1 MRYNI
6 PKTGRLKKSC
16 WLKTIQNLKAWL
28 ILILLVIIII
38 VAGRFPTTIENYYAT
53 GFYPIFSYVWRLLL
67 GWIPFSVGDI
77 LYLVLIIIIIVKLIQ
92 TFKRVFKHQWTRELL
107 MTSLKS
113 LLFVGLI
120 AFVVFYVSWGLNYS
134 RKGIASQLDLDV
146 KPYTLQE
153 LDTLTGL
160 LQQKLNELAMQ
171 VTMAERTELKSK
183 KNLFQIGDEAY
194 QAVAVK
200 YPFLKYKQV
209 SLKPSIFSY
218 AGNFLGF
225 SGYYNPFTSEG
236 QVNTTVPV
244 FTRPFITFHEIAHQ
258 VGYAKENEANFISY
272 LSGKEHPSVGA
283 RYSIYFEMYRY
294 SVFEIYKRDT
304 SLATSFRDRVHPQVR
319 KDLLELKRFSLK
331 YESVAEDYFMG
342 IFNLFLKANKQP
354 AGTASYNQVVAWLE
368 AYRKKF
374 GNENL

>member
-1 MRYNI
+1 M
-6 PKTGRLKKSC
+6 
-16 WLKTIQNLKAWL
+16 A
-28 ILILLVIIII
+28 ILSVMIM
-38 VAGRFPTTIENYYAT
+38 VAGRFPQLVENYYAT
-53 GFYPIFSYVWRLLL
+53 GFYPIFSFGWRLLL

-77 LYLVLIIIIIVKLIQ
+77 LYLFLIIIIIVKIIQ
-92 TFKRVFKHQWTRELL
+92 TIKRIFRRQWTKELL
-107 MTSLKS
+107 LNSLKG
-113 LLFVGLI
+113 LLFVCLVV
-120 AFVVFYVSWGLNYS
+120 FVVFYISWGLNYS
-134 RKGIASQLDLDV
+134 RKGIAYQLDLDV

-160 LQQKLNELAMQ
+160 LQLKLNELAAQ

-183 KNLFQIGDEAY
+183 KNLFRMGDDAFKV
-194 QAVAVK
+194 VAVK
-200 YPFLKYKQV
+200 YPFLKYEQV

-272 LSGKEHPSVGA
+272 LSGKEHPSVSG

-304 SLATSFRDRVHPQVR
+304 SRAAVYRQKLHPQVIQ
-319 KDLLELKRFSLK
+319 DLLELRRFSEK

-374 GNENL
+374 GNESL

>member
-1 MRYNI
+1 M
-6 PKTGRLKKSC
+6 LKKDS
-16 WLKTIQNLKAWL
+16 WLNRTINLKVWL
-28 ILILLVIIII
+28 IVVILSLLIIILGRYSLLV
-38 VAGRFPTTIENYYAT
+38 ENYYAT
-53 GFYPIFSYVWRLLL
+53 GFYPKFSYGWRLLL
-67 GWIPFSVGDI
+67 GWIPFSLGDI
-77 LYLVLIIIIIVKLIQ
+77 LYLFLIIIIIVKIVQ
-92 TFKRVFKHQWTRELL
+92 SVRRIFKRQWTRDFFAS
-107 MTSLKS
+107 SLKGF
-113 LLFVGLI
+113 LFGCLVI
-120 AFVVFYVSWGLNYS
+120 FVVFYISWGMNYS
-134 RKGIASQLDLDV
+134 RKGIAYQLSLDV

-160 LQQKLNELAMQ
+160 LQKKLNELAAQ
-171 VTMAERTELKSK
+171 VSMAERTELKSK
-183 KNLFQIGDEAY
+183 KQLFKMGDEAY
-194 QAVAVK
+194 QAISVK
-200 YPFLKYKQV
+200 YPFLKYEPV

-225 SGYYNPFTSEG
+225 SGYYNPFTGEG

-258 VGYAKENEANFISY
+258 VGYAKENEANFMAY
-272 LSGKEHPSVGA
+272 LSGREHPSVGG

-294 SVFEIYKRDT
+294 SVYEIYKRDT
-304 SLATSFRDRVHPQVR
+304 ALAAAYRQKLHPQVIR
-319 KDLLELKRFSLK
+319 DLLELKIFSEK

>member
-1 MRYNI
+1 M
-6 PKTGRLKKSC
+6 KKGSRQYSLMNAKV
-16 WLKTIQNLKAWL
+16 WL
-28 ILILLVIIII
+28 LLVILFILIIA
-38 VAGRFPTTIENYYAT
+38 AGRFPLFVENYYAT
-53 GFYPIFSYVWRLLL
+53 GFYPIYSYGWRFLL
-67 GWIPFSVGDI
+67 GWIPFSLGDCF
-77 LYLVLIIIIIVKLIQ
+77 YLFLIFIIIVKIIQ
-92 TFKRVFKHQWTRELL
+92 TIRQIFKRQWTREQFVS
-107 MTSLKS
+107 SLKS
-113 LLFVGLI
+113 LLFVCLL
-120 AFVVFYVSWGLNYS
+120 AFVVFYISWGLNYS
-134 RKGIASQLDLDV
+134 RKGIAYQLDLDV

-160 LQQKLNELAMQ
+160 LQQKLNGLAAQ
-171 VTMAERTELKSK
+171 VSMTERMEFKSK
-183 KNLFQIGDEAY
+183 RHLFQVGDEAF
-194 QAVAVK
+194 QLVAIK
-200 YPFLKYKQV
+200 YPFLKYEQV

-272 LSGKEHPSVGA
+272 LSGKEHPSVGG

-294 SVFEIYKRDT
+294 SVYEIYKRDT
-304 SLATSFRDRVHPQVR
+304 SLAAVYREKLHPQV
-319 KDLLELKRFSLK
+319 KQDLLELRRFSEK

-368 AYRKKF
+368 AYRKKY
-374 GNENL
+374 GNEKL

>member
-1 MRYNI
+1 MNF
-6 PKTGRLKKSC
+6 KV
-16 WLKTIQNLKAWL
+16 WL
-28 ILILLVIIII
+28 LLVILFITVII
-38 VAGRFPTTIENYYAT
+38 AGRFPLIVENYYAT
-53 GFYPIFSYVWRLLL
+53 GFYPIFSYGWRLLL

-77 LYLVLIIIIIVKLIQ
+77 LYLFLIVLIIVKI
-92 TFKRVFKHQWTRELL
+92 FKSIRKIFSRQWT
-107 MTSLKS
+107 MNHFATSLKGF
-113 LLFVGLI
+113 LFICLVV
-120 AFVVFYVSWGLNYS
+120 FVVFYVSWGLNYS
-134 RKGIASQLDLDV
+134 RKGIAYQLGLDV

-160 LQQKLNELAMQ
+160 LQVKLNELASQ
-171 VTMAERTELKSK
+171 VSIAERTELKSK
-183 KNLFQIGDEAY
+183 KNLFKMGDEAF

-225 SGYYNPFTSEG
+225 SGYYNRFTSEG

-272 LSGKEHPSVGA
+272 LSGKEHPSVGG

-294 SVFEIYKRDT
+294 AVYEIYKRDT
-304 SLATSFRDRVHPQVR
+304 SLAAVYREKLHPQVSQ
-319 KDLLELKRFSLK
+319 DLLELRRFSEK

-368 AYRKKF
+368 AYRKKY
-374 GNENL
+374 GNEKL

>member
-1 MRYNI
+1 MNF
-6 PKTGRLKKSC
+6 KV
-16 WLKTIQNLKAWL
+16 WL
-28 ILILLVIIII
+28 LLVILFITVII
-38 VAGRFPTTIENYYAT
+38 AGRFPLIVENYFAT
-53 GFYPIFSYVWRLLL
+53 GFYPIFSYGWRLLL
-67 GWIPFSVGDI
+67 GWIPFSIGDI
-77 LYLVLIIIIIVKLIQ
+77 LYLFLIVLIIVKIFQ
-92 TFKRVFKHQWTRELL
+92 FFKRVFKRQWT
-107 MTSLKS
+107 MDHFATSLKS
-113 LLFVGLI
+113 FLFICLVI
-120 AFVVFYVSWGLNYS
+120 FVVFYISWGLNYS
-134 RKGIASQLDLDV
+134 RKGIAYQLGLDV

-160 LQQKLNELAMQ
+160 LQVKLNELASQ
-171 VTMAERTELKSK
+171 VSIAERTELKSK
-183 KNLFQIGDEAY
+183 KNLFKMGDEAF

-272 LSGKEHPSVGA
+272 LSGKEHPSVGG

-294 SVFEIYKRDT
+294 AVYEIYKRDT
-304 SLATSFRDRVHPQVR
+304 SLAAVYREKLHPHVTQ
-319 KDLLELKRFSLK
+319 DLLELRRFSEK

-368 AYRKKF
+368 AYRKKY
-374 GNENL
+374 GNEKL